1 MIFRAIGDLFA
12 PPEANVNTDTQT
24 HIEIERREGERG

>member
-1 MIFRAIGDLFA
+1 MIFRAIGDLCA

-24 HIEIERREGERG
+24 HTDSKERRGEGK